1 MIGAT
6 ERVKMAVPEGP
17 AELDFEGIY
26 ECVDLVYQAV
36 ERRELMPVAL
46 SALARVVG
54 VEHVVLVTSSGP
66 EGRRLLAEGH
76 SDPRSPV
83 HRIQST
89 SGAYRTLPGT
99 RTVPLVSGYEL
110 VVGSE
115 ELPPPAVTALLRVTP
130 HLSRALRLG
139 DRAAAGSSSNG
150 AGAAA
155 LDRLA
160 LGVALLDGE
169 GHVMAINRVGRQ
181 LVSGSS
187 LISLRE
193 GRLTPTQAVPR
204 TLFEALLEQVLAATR
219 SNSSRRPS
227 GGQLELRAPGRATI
241 RLLVAPYRTR
251 SNGGLSAAT
260 VLLCSPGISPE
271 FEQLFREHHGLD
283 GDEARVATALVAGAD
298 PVEALSDLH
307 ASLVQE
313 HRERIF
319 TKLGS
324 TRQSD
329 LLRVLLRPPGVVFD
343 DGALR
348 D

>member
-1 MIGAT
+1 
-6 ERVKMAVPEGP
+6 MAVPEGP

-26 ECVDLVYQAV
+26 KCVDLVYQAV
-36 ERRELMPVAL
+36 ERRELLPVAL

-76 SDPRSPV
+76 ADPRSPV
-83 HRIQST
+83 YRIQST

-115 ELPPPAVTALLRVTP
+115 ELPPAAVTALLRITP
-130 HLSRALRLG
+130 HLSRALRLA
-139 DRAAAGSSSNG
+139 DRAAAGPSPNG

-160 LGVALLDGE
+160 LGVALFDDR
-169 GHVMAINRVGRQ
+169 GHVIVINRVGRQ

-187 LISLRE
+187 LISLRD
-193 GRLTPTQAVPR
+193 GRLAPAQAVPR
-204 TLFEALLEQVLAATR
+204 TLFEALLEQVLASTR
-219 SNSSRRPS
+219 NNSSRRPS
-227 GGQLELRAPGRATI
+227 GGKLELKAPGRATI
-241 RLLVAPYRTR
+241 RILVAPHRTR
-251 SNGGLSAAT
+251 ANGGQSAA
-260 VLLCSPGISPE
+260 VALLCSPGITPD
-271 FEQLFREHHGLD
+271 FEQLFREHHGLG
-283 GDEARVATALVAGAD
+283 GDEARVATVLVAGAD
-298 PVEALSDLH
+298 AVEVLSELH

-319 TKLGS
+319 AKLGS

-329 LLRVLLRPPGVVFD
+329 LLRILLRPPGVVFEE
-343 DGALR
+343 GAPV